1 MRLVLLFFLSAV
13 LCSAGSAQTR
23 EEVLEKFK
31 ELNSQAAA
39 LEKSILS
46 PDKKDLETAAREA
59 VGVFRILPREVYD
72 KGLFNVRGGGAYYSF
87 TKQSHS
93 YDDIPQISLEQNYLK
108 VGFYGASYGFLTDL
122 GEIGLAAINED
133 NKAVDFLKNYRPPLE
148 EPKARIEQTKA
159 RDFEA
164 ENIGYKNRLNAIVG
178 HTYLVR
184 AVSYD
189 EADVLVALKIYRQD
203 KDGSLIIFWK
213 LLENF
218 EKPKLLRERQSA
230 VVVDN
235 VDK

>member
-46 PDKKDLETAAREA
+46 PDKKDLETASREA
-59 VGVFRILPREVYD
+59 VGVFRILPREAYD
-72 KGLFNVRGGGAYYSF
+72 KGLFNVRGGGAFYSF

-122 GEIGLAAINED
+122 GEIPLAKIDAKMKGVNLL
-133 NKAVDFLKNYRPPLE
+133 ANYQPPLE
-148 EPKARIEQTKA
+148 LPKARIEQE
-159 RDFEA
+159 RSRGFEA
-164 ENIGYKNRLNAIVG
+164 ENVAYKNRLPAVAG
-178 HTYLVR
+178 HSYVVR
-184 AVSYD
+184 AISYG
-189 EADVLVALKIYRQD
+189 EADVLVAFKIYRQD
-203 KDGSLIIFWK
+203 ADGSLIIFWK

-218 EKPKLLRERQSA
+218 EKPLLAR
-230 VVVDN
+230 
-235 VDK
+235 K